1 MANTIKVKTRVDGAE
16 PAATALAAA
25 ELGVNQI
32 AAATT
37 AAASGKLYYG
47 EDVDGNGTTVAR
59 AFGIGIKTDN
69 GTTQSG
75 VPIGGNIYFKDG
87 SGIDITQST
96 SGDVTTLTFAE
107 GPQTVYMT
115 SFQLEDDD
123 GTEVTIEDA
132 KEVKF
137 IGSGITTNWTD
148 TSPGSDADPFDLT
161 FTVDAAQTGITSLLA
176 TDIKIGEDDQT
187 KIDFETADEI
197 HFYAAN
203 VEQVYLAD
211 NIFGPQSDSDVDL
224 GTTGVRWKD
233 AYVDSITVTGEVDGA
248 SLDIS
253 GDADIDGTLE
263 TDNLTVGGAQGSDG
277 QVLTSTGS
285 GVGWE
290 DAAGGSGMTSFILE
304 DDDGTEVS
312 ISDAEEVKFI
322 GSGITTNWTDTTPG
336 SDADPFD
343 MTFTVDAAQTGIT
356 SLLATDIKIGEDDQ
370 TKIDFETADE
380 IHFYAAN
387 VEQVYLADNIFGPQS
402 DSDVDLGTTGVR
414 WKDAYVDSITVTG
427 EVDGAS
433 LDISGDADIDGTL
446 EADAITIGSTAI
458 GSIYQ
463 VLAGS
468 SDTVTTGALDSGSIT
483 SGFGA
488 IDVGSSA
495 IAAGSFDASDGNI
508 TNVGDIDAD
517 SISVADAANGL
528 DIDFSG
534 ANTAKSSITIAD
546 NLAEAL
552 VIQQGSNDYLDIC
565 TTNSSETL
573 SIGHGV
579 SGTAITIG
587 HATSE
592 TTVAD
597 NLTVTGDLAVS
608 GTTTTVAQIVGT
620 VANAI
625 VFEGDTSDAHE
636 STLAITDPTA
646 DCTFTLPAL
655 SAGTFHIPMIAGTAT
670 DASAAVTAAEFALLD
685 GGSTVGTTAVAD
697 GDGILTNDGGT
708 MKQTTVQTF
717 ATYFAD
723 EITSMSNL
731 TSVGTLTTLTVDD
744 VAVNGKVITMTGST
758 NDTATMTVG
767 TNGTL
772 AITTV
777 DTAAAAANM
786 TLTAD
791 GAFEA
796 IGTTVTLDSGGAINL
811 EPASGS
817 AILLD
822 GTISVDAGVVTGA
835 TSITSTAFVGDIT
848 GDVTGNADTATLGT
862 SVTVTDNA
870 ETNETVYICF
880 VDGASG
886 TQGIETEGKLTYNPS
901 TTALDG
907 VLINAGTY
915 TAA

>member
-107 GPQTVYMT
+107 GPQTVYMEN
-115 SFQLEDDD
+115 FILEDDD
-123 GTEVTIEDA
+123 GTEVTIESA

-137 IGSGITTNWTD
+137 IGSGLTTNWTD

-370 TKIDFETADE
+370 TKIDFETANE
-380 IHFYAAN
+380 IHFYADNA
-387 VEQVYLADNIFGPQS
+387 EQVYVADGIFGPQS
-402 DSDVDLGTTGVR
+402 DADVDLGASGVEF
-414 WKDAYVDSITVTG
+414 KD
-427 EVDGAS
+427 
-433 LDISGDADIDGTL
+433 LFIDGTAHIDTL
-446 EADAITIGSTAI
+446 DVDVASTWAFNTDTPNTSTTEAITLDLNTPVHVVTCDST
-458 GSIYQ
+458 
-463 VLAGS
+463 
-468 SDTVTTGALDSGSIT
+468 
-483 SGFGA
+483 
-488 IDVGSSA
+488 
-495 IAAGSFDASDGNI
+495 
-508 TNVGDIDAD
+508 
-517 SISVADAANGL
+517 
-528 DIDFSG
+528 
-534 ANTAKSSITIAD
+534 
-546 NLAEAL
+546 
-552 VIQQGSNDYLDIC
+552 
-565 TTNSSETL
+565 
-573 SIGHGV
+573 GV
-579 SGTAITIG
+579 SGG
-587 HATSE
+587 
-592 TTVAD
+592 
-597 NLTVTGDLAVS
+597 
-608 GTTTTVAQIVGT
+608 
-620 VANAI
+620 
-625 VFEGDTSDAHE
+625 SD
-636 STLAITDPTA
+636 D
-646 DCTFTLPAL
+646 
-655 SAGTFHIPMIAGTAT
+655 
-670 DASAAVTAAEFALLD
+670 
-685 GGSTVGTTAVAD
+685 
-697 GDGILTNDGGT
+697 
-708 MKQTTVQTF
+708 
-717 ATYFAD
+717 
-723 EITSMSNL
+723 
-731 TSVGTLTTLTVDD
+731 
-744 VAVNGKVITMTGST
+744 KV
-758 NDTATMTVG
+758 
-767 TNGTL
+767 
-772 AITTV
+772 
-777 DTAAAAANM
+777 
-786 TLTAD
+786 
-791 GAFEA
+791 
-796 IGTTVTLDSGGAINL
+796 TTVTLPAWTSGAMITLIVNTKGDVLASKDAQIKL
-811 EPASGS
+811 IPASGE
-817 AILLD
+817 ALN
-822 GTISVDAGVVTGA
+822 GVVNGIWQIGYDALGTLG
-835 TSITSTAFVGDIT
+835 SGDN
-848 GDVTGNADTATLGT
+848 GVWGVHQLYAVTGYALGQGSTVNTWVLDETTGFRYNATLH
-862 SVTVTDNA
+862 
-870 ETNETVYICF
+870 I
-880 VDGASG
+880 
-886 TQGIETEGKLTYNPS
+886 
-901 TTALDG
+901 
-907 VLINAGTY
+907 
-915 TAA
+915 